1 MPAST
6 ELYRALHLVERIGE
20 DAPPRPR
27 PEDEEH
33 AARRIAEWR
42 SQTPF
47 QSDEWFARRCA
58 LDRLSPES
66 FAALLVEPGE
76 SLAARRA
83 AARLSWV
90 ERLESAYAR
99 PRAEAPPGERTA
111 FTSIVAPLLAQAWDE
126 LGERLRQALERH
138 PAAPFDAAAMP
149 LLYCGLPTRVD
160 WLLSRS
166 VVLEMRVAKLL
177 DQLEGDTPRERF
189 RRFVQGLA
197 APERAMGFFRDYPV
211 LARLVVETLER
222 WREASAEILERL
234 AEDWEEIRSR
244 FSPDLDPG
252 ALTEISLAAG
262 DLHQDGRAVR
272 ILRFESGFRLVYKP
286 RSLGVDVRFAEL
298 LAWLRQRGAPEIRTP
313 SVLDR
318 GAYGWS
324 EFLAPRPCASHAE
337 AGRFFERQGALLA
350 LLHAL
355 HANDIHRSN
364 LLAVGEHPVLLDLE
378 SLLGAD
384 FGQQDAGSFDV
395 LADFEFESSVRRVML
410 LPYLREVQGGEVV
423 DVSGLG
429 GEGGQPGF
437 QEEPVWENRETD
449 EMRLA
454 WKRPTLDA
462 EGNRPTLGDRGL
474 DPMDFSA
481 NILAGFQ
488 EMYRLLLRHREE
500 LLEEGSPLRALA
512 ACEVRGI
519 FRATRLYAMIL
530 RESHHP
536 DRLRDALDT
545 EQLFDRLWFGM
556 DRTRFPEV
564 ALRLIPSERA
574 ALWRGDIPY
583 FTSRGDSRD
592 VRDDRDVILAGLFR
606 RSGLEVVENRLRS
619 FSEPDL
625 VFQTWVIR
633 GSLTALAASGDS
645 VGYRRYPAR
654 RPPRKVSRG
663 ELLEAAQKVGDRL
676 AEIARLQDGQASWL
690 GLHSVANDRCEL
702 RPLDVDLYSG
712 LPGIALF
719 LAWLGHT
726 TGERRHRELAER
738 AWNTVRVRLERRQ
751 PAMLGGFDGWGG
763 LLYAAV
769 HLASLWKRED
779 ILEEALGW
787 LPGISDLV
795 DEDEQ
800 LDLVR
805 GASGCIPP
813 LLSLTAWSGAT
824 LPLARRLGDRL
835 VETAQEAEPGL
846 CWDVAAS
853 RGRPLLG
860 FSHGASG
867 PAWAL
872 LELFGAT
879 GEERY
884 RHTALEALRFE
895 NSLFSKER
903 GNWPDLRIGKLS
915 AGRTEP
921 MYSATWCHGAC
932 GIGLARLLMRRHLP
946 DPWRAHAERD
956 VETAFATT
964 LRSGFGT
971 NHSLCHGD
979 LGALDFLLQAAH
991 ARGNGWQAEVE
1002 RAKQRVVASIEENGW
1017 ICGVPTAVET
1027 PGLMNGLAGIGLGL
1041 LRLAE
1046 PFAVPSVLAL
1056 EAPHNAA

>member
-1 MPAST
+1 MPAGT
-6 ELYRALHLVERIGE
+6 ELFRALHLAERLGE
-20 DAPPRPR
+20 DAPRRPGR
-27 PEDEEH
+27 EDEER
-33 AARRIAEWR
+33 AGRRVAEWR

-58 LDRLSPES
+58 LDGLDAEG
-66 FAALLVEPGE
+66 FAALLGE
-76 SLAARRA
+76 SHEHLAGRA
-83 AARLSWV
+83 AAGPPWL
-90 ERLESAYAR
+90 ERLETAFAR
-99 PRAEAPPGERTA
+99 PRAEAPAGERTA

-126 LGERLRQALERH
+126 LGERVRQARERH
-138 PAAPFDAAAMP
+138 PAAPFDDTVMP
-149 LLYCGLPTRVD
+149 LLYRGLPPRVD
-160 WLLSRS
+160 WMLSRS

-177 DQLEGDTPRERF
+177 DQLEGGTPRERF
-189 RRFVQGLA
+189 RRFMQGLE
-197 APERAMGFFRDYPV
+197 APGRTLDFFREYPV
-211 LARLVVETLER
+211 LARLVVETIER
-222 WREASAEILERL
+222 WKESSAELLDRL
-234 AEDWEEIRSR
+234 TQDWEEIRSR
-244 FSPDLDPG
+244 FAADQETG
-252 ALTEISLAAG
+252 ALAEISPALG
-262 DLHQDGRAVR
+262 DLHQDGRSVR
-272 ILRFESGFRLVYKP
+272 LLRFESGFRLVYKP
-286 RSLGVDVRFAEL
+286 RSLGVDIRFAEL
-298 LAWLRQRGAPEIRTP
+298 LDWLRQRGAPEIRTP
-313 SVLDR
+313 AVFDR
-318 GAYGWS
+318 GTHGWS
-324 EFLAPRPCASHAE
+324 EFVAPRPCASQAE
-337 AGRFFERQGALLA
+337 AERFFQRQGALLA

-384 FGQQDAGSFDV
+384 FGQDDADSFDI
-395 LADFEFESSVRRVML
+395 LADYEFESSVRRVML

-449 EMRLA
+449 EMCLA
-454 WKRPTLDA
+454 SRRPTLEA

-474 DPMDFSA
+474 DAMEFSES
-481 NILAGFQ
+481 IVGGFQ
-488 EMYRLLLRHREE
+488 EMYRLLLRHRDQ
-500 LLEEGSPLRALA
+500 LLEEGSPLHRLA

-545 EQLFDRLWFGM
+545 ELLFDRLWYGI

-583 FTSRGDSRD
+583 FTARGDSRD
-592 VRDDRDVILAGLFR
+592 VRDDRGRVLPELFR
-606 RSGLEVVENRLRS
+606 RSGLEVAADRLRG
-619 FSEPDL
+619 FGEPDL
-625 VFQTWVIR
+625 DFQIWVIR

-654 RPPRKVSRG
+654 RPPRAVSRE
-663 ELLEAAQKVGDRL
+663 ELLEAALKVGDRL
-676 AEIARLQDGQASWL
+676 AQIARLQDGQASWF

-712 LPGIALF
+712 LPGVSLF
-719 LAWLGHT
+719 LAYLGDT
-726 TGERRHRELAER
+726 SGERRHRELAEK
-738 AWNTVRVRLERRQ
+738 AWNTVRVRLERRR
-751 PAMLGGFDGWGG
+751 PRLLGGFDGWGG
-763 LLYAAV
+763 ILYAAV

-787 LPGISDLV
+787 LPEISDLA

-813 LLSLTAWSGAT
+813 LLSLTRRSGAA

-835 VETAQEAEPGL
+835 VATAQEADPGL

-879 GEERY
+879 GEEKY
-884 RHTALEALRFE
+884 RRTALEALRFE
-895 NSLFSKER
+895 SSLFSEER
-903 GNWPDLRIGKLS
+903 SNWPDLRIGKLS
-915 AGRTEP
+915 EGRTEP
-921 MYSATWCHGAC
+921 LYSTTWCHGAC

-946 DPWRAHAERD
+946 EPWRARADRD
-956 VETAFATT
+956 VEAAFEST
-964 LRSGFGT
+964 LRNGFGT

-979 LGALDFLLQAAH
+979 LGALDFLLQATHAH
-991 ARGNGWQAEVE
+991 GNGGWQAQVE
-1002 RAKQRVVASIEENGW
+1002 QAKQRVFASIEENGW

-1027 PGLMNGLAGIGLGL
+1027 PGLMNGLAGIGHGL

-1046 PFAVPSVLAL
+1046 PLQVPSVLTL
-1056 EAPHNAA
+1056 EAPRNAV